1 MSKQLD
7 KITKLEQRVIED
19 YGYKESGF
27 IQMLER
33 SDAPDAVKDILIIFS
48 NQVSSE
54 ISTVKQINMDLIDL
68 VKDQYV
74 EIENGKEELV
84 KSKKKSVFGAG
95 GLWMII
101 GMFLLFYLAM
111 FFTYMYEPDIVVKV
125 MVLMIDFV
133 GNMSKILWQYGG
145 RLWY

>member
-68 VKDQYV
+68 VKDQHA
-74 EIENGKEELV
+74 EIENSKEELV

-133 GNMSKILWQYGG
+133 GNMSKIL
-145 RLWY
+145 

>member
-68 VKDQYV
+68 VKDQHA
-74 EIENGKEELV
+74 EIENSKEELV
-84 KSKKKSVFGAG
+84 KSKKKSVFGVG

-133 GNMSKILWQYGG
+133 GNMSKIL
-145 RLWY
+145 

>member
-68 VKDQYV
+68 VKDQHS
-74 EIENGKEELV
+74 EIENSKEELV

-95 GLWMII
+95 GLWMIV

-133 GNMSKILWQYGG
+133 GNMSKIL
-145 RLWY
+145 